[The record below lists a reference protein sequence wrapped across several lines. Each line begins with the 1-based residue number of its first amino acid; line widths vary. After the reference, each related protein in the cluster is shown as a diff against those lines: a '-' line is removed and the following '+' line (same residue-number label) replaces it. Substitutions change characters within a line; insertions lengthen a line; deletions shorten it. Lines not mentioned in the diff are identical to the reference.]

1 MGGGTSSGCVGGG
14 GGDRDDDSDDFL
26 DPTTSILS
34 FFAVAVWS
42 PMPLGC
48 PFGFSGLMVGLL
60 GCCDTPGCSWSSVL
74 TTSASLLVL
83 INIPRISGAFWGVPQ
98 LTLPAYA
105 ANKTPEVYV
114 PLVLSVLCT
123 KKDRRARAVKD
134 ATPALC
140 LGGRGGFGLLLSLIP
155 IHLYENYLILT
166 LQK

>member
-83 INIPRISGAFWGVPQ
+83 INIPRMSGAFWGVPQ
-98 LTLPAYA
+98 LTLPTKHLKCMYL
-105 ANKTPEVYV
+105 E
-114 PLVLSVLCT
+114 LSVLCT
-123 KKDRRARAVKD
+123 EKDRRARAVKD
-134 ATPALC
+134 ENPRPMSGGKGGI
-140 LGGRGGFGLLLSLIP
+140 LGCFYP
-155 IHLYENYLILT
+155 
-166 LQK
+166 